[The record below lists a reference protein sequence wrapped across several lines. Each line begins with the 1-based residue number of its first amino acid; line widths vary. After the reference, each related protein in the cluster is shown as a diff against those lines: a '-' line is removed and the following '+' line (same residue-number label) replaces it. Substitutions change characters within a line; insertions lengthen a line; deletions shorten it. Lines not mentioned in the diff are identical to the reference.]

1 MLAGNS
7 WDWLIYP
14 SIYRLEWCLL
24 AGVGA
29 AVIMVPR
36 RFRLFRPVIR
46 EFDRLAANRRAAI
59 LAVIVAAM
67 LGRAALLPIL
77 PIPRPGIH
85 DEFAFLLTT
94 DTFLHGRL
102 TNPTNPMWVHF
113 EMFHTFHVPTYQ
125 SQYPIGY
132 PVVMAAAWAL
142 FGNPWWGVF
151 VTTGLMCG
159 ALVWMLQGW
168 LPPRWALLGGLFAV
182 IRVGLFSYW
191 MNSYFGGS
199 LAALGGCLF
208 FGALPRIVPG
218 VGRRNA
224 GQSSPELYSFL
235 CAVGLVM
242 LANSR
247 PFEGLLVTVPGIV
260 VILYFLPKQRKDP
273 KAVMRVLLPALS
285 VLAISLA
292 AMLIYQKAVTGYALK
307 SPYTVVLEQYRIT
320 RPLFFEELLPA
331 HHYHFPEFRHFYV
344 HFEPMYRNDM
354 GNLWGFL
361 QVTRDRLELY
371 WKFFAG
377 PILTIP
383 LFMCVSRIRV
393 KRLRLV
399 WLSAGVLMVGLFLES
414 FLNDHYCA
422 PAYPLFV
429 LLVLEGLRK
438 LQTIRIGPVRLG
450 QRLVFILP
458 VLCILMASI
467 RVVAF
472 DEQQEEILTHWP
484 PNWAFSTQRLPDRD
498 RVADLVEQSP
508 DKALIIVRYRF
519 AFHNFHEEWVNNGA
533 DLEHAKV
540 LWARSMSAKEN
551 CELAQYYADRKF
563 WVVDNWGSVA
573 KLTPESAAQICDPEN
588 TIYERNYPIEQY
600 LGGASTLPKTRS
612 FLKAGQT
619 Y

>member
-29 AVIMVPR
+29 AVIVVPR

-46 EFDRLAANRRAAI
+46 KFDRMAANRRAAI
-59 LAVIVAAM
+59 LAVIMAVM

-151 VTTGLMCG
+151 ITTAIMCG
-159 ALVWMLQGW
+159 ALVWMLQAW
-168 LPPRWALLGGLFAV
+168 LPPRWALLGGVFAV

-224 GQSSPELYSFL
+224 GQSSPALNSFL
-235 CAVGLVM
+235 CALGLVM

-247 PFEGLLVTVPGIV
+247 PFEGLIVTAPGIV
-260 VILYFLPKQRKDP
+260 VLLYFLLKQRKDP
-273 KAVMRVLLPALS
+273 KAIMRVLLPALS
-285 VLAISLA
+285 VLAISLT

-307 SPYTVVLEQYRIT
+307 SPYSVVLEQYRIT
-320 RPLFFEELLPA
+320 RPFFFEALLPP
-331 HHYHFPEFRHFYV
+331 HHYRFPEFRHFYV

-354 GNLWGFL
+354 GYLWGFL
-361 QVTRDRLELY
+361 DVTRDRLEMY

-377 PILTIP
+377 PILSLP
-383 LFMCVSRIRV
+383 LLMCISRLRV

-399 WLSAGVLMVGLFLES
+399 WLSAGVLTVGLFLES

-422 PAYPLFV
+422 PAYPFFV
-429 LLVLEGLRK
+429 LLILEGLRK

-450 QRLVFILP
+450 ERLLFILP
-458 VLCILMASI
+458 VLCILMASV

-472 DEQQEEILTHWP
+472 DEQQQEILTHWP

-498 RVADLVEQSP
+498 RIADLIEQSP

-540 LWARSMSAKEN
+540 LWARSMAEKEN
-551 CELAQYYADRKF
+551 CELVRYYADRKF

-573 KLTPESAAQICDPEN
+573 TLTPESATQICDPEN
-588 TIYERNYPIEQY
+588 TIYESNRPIEQY
-600 LGGASTLPKTRS
+600 VGGGSTRTKTRS